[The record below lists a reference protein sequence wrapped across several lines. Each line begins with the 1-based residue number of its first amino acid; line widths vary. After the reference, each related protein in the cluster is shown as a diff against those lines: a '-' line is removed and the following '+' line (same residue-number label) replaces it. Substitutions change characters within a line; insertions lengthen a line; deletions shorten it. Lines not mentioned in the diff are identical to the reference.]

1 MLNWQ
6 PCGLSGTIGQR
17 AHKRMAAPTLSMP
30 LLLDTNVL
38 IYHLNMA
45 LMPQVTQ
52 QLADAIKIQQAF
64 ISVITRIEM
73 LAWKGHTE
81 ESLSRTTDLI
91 DLLPELILSEP
102 VIATAIRVRKAHAL
116 KLPDAVIAA
125 TAMTHSL
132 QLVTANEADFKRVNG
147 LSLFCI

>member
-1 MLNWQ
+1 
-6 PCGLSGTIGQR
+6 
-17 AHKRMAAPTLSMP
+17 MAAATLSVP

-38 IYHLNMA
+38 IYHLSMA
-45 LMPQVTQ
+45 LTPQVTQ
-52 QLADAIKIQQAF
+52 QLGEAINAQRAF

-73 LAWKGHTE
+73 LAWTGHTE
-81 ESLSRTTDLI
+81 ESLQSTTNLI
-91 DLLPELILSEP
+91 NQLPELALSEP
-102 VIATAIRVRKAHAL
+102 VIAQAISVRKAHAL

-125 TAMTHSL
+125 TAMTHGL